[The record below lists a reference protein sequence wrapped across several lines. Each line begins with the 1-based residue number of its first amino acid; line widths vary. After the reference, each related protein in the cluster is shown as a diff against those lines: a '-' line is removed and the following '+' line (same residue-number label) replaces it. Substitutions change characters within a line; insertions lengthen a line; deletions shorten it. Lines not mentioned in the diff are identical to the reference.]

1 MQAEV
6 TLTVTYG
13 QEHKREVKLESPRF
27 TIGRSPDNDL
37 VINDSGMSRRHA
49 LIETYDGI
57 VQISDCGSQ
66 NGTFVNGRPI
76 LGAQVLNDGDVISL
90 GSSCQIIV
98 RRATTSAQ
106 LVEAAAP
113 LSGLSRQLRGLT
125 TPVIAAAAIAVIL
138 LLTLVLILVLKD
150 DHSRANGA
158 KKSGDPAL
166 ADARPQ
172 SAGSERSSVITGTE
186 AEASSQSSFPSVSL
200 DQIERLAGQVIRR
213 ISSDDKPY
221 LFPPQ
226 VVGEIEQKVK
236 HYSASPNLAEAL
248 RALALAEAE
257 IARLARHEG
266 LEPDL
271 VSYLALA
278 ETWSGATGRDLT
290 HVARRM
296 LPDLLS
302 LRATFESTS
311 ADGSLLIVAAYKMG
325 PGTKRSHPL
334 LTTMRRVVENPLTQR
349 NVWYLHERRAIETA
363 VYDFV
368 ISFLALG
375 VIAQNPRQFGVSL
388 APA

>member
-1 MQAEV
+1 MQSEV
-6 TLTVTYG
+6 ILTVTYG
-13 QEHKREVKLESPRF
+13 HEQKREISVESPRF

-66 NGTFVNGRPI
+66 NGTFVNGQPI
-76 LGAQVLNDGDVISL
+76 LGAQLLKDGDVICL
-90 GSSCQIIV
+90 GSSCQIAV
-98 RRATTSAQ
+98 RFATVSSKP
-106 LVEAAAP
+106 LEAATAP
-113 LSGLSRQLRGLT
+113 PPGLSQQLRGLT
-125 TPVIAAAAIAVIL
+125 TPVLAAAVIAAIL
-138 LLTLVLILVLKD
+138 LLTVVLILVL

-158 KKSGDPAL
+158 KKSNDL
-166 ADARPQ
+166 LMADERPQ
-172 SAGSERSSVITGTE
+172 SAGSETPSVRSGTE
-186 AEASSQSSFPSVSL
+186 AEAGSQPSSPSVSL
-200 DQIERLAGQVIRR
+200 DQIERLAGQMLRR

-226 VVGEIEQKVK
+226 VLGEIQQKVK
-236 HYSASPNLAEAL
+236 QYRAAPELGETL

-278 ETWSGATGRDLT
+278 ETWGGATSRDLVQT
-290 HVARRM
+290 ARQM
-296 LPDLLS
+296 LPDVLS

-311 ADGSLLIVAAYKMG
+311 ADGSLIIVAAYKMG
-325 PGTKRSHPL
+325 PGTKKSHPL
-334 LTTMRRVVENPLTQR
+334 LARMRRVVENPLTQR
-349 NVWYLHERRAIETA
+349 NVWYLYERGAIEAA

-368 ISFLALG
+368 VSFLALG
-375 VIAQNPRQFGVSL
+375 VIAQNPHQFGFSL
-388 APA
+388 TPA